1 MFTLTYVTTAVVLF
15 VATFIWFL
23 AVMKLKD
30 ARDAGILQTLNKS
43 VIWIAYFILYTGLVM
58 DIALNFILLTVAF
71 VEIPQELLC
80 TSRVKRLKNHGSGWR
95 QKLAAWFCANFLSP
109 FDPKHCSE

>member
-1 MFTLTYVTTAVVLF
+1 MLAYAVISITLF
-15 VATFIWFL
+15 VLTFIWFL
-23 AVMKLKD
+23 AVMKLKE
-30 ARDAGILQTLNKS
+30 ARDAGILPMLNKS
-43 VIWIAYFILYTGLVM
+43 VIWIAYFILYSGLAM

-95 QKLAAWFCANFLSP
+95 QLLAAWFCANFLSP